1 MQYILY
7 IIFLLSI
14 YFIAIIPFW
23 LLYRFSD
30 VLSFLFYYVFL
41 YRKKVILENLRKSF
55 PEKSEKE
62 IREITRKTYRNLSDL
77 VVESIKTF
85 SMSTKQVTKRFKII
99 NPEIIDKYYLKGQ
112 SVIGVTAHYGNWE
125 WGAMAGSLQ
134 IKHRAIAIYKP
145 LTNKYIDNFIK
156 RTRAENGTLLK
167 SIYKTTETFES
178 LKNQTCIFLLV
189 ADQSPSSTKK
199 AIWVDFLNQD
209 TACLHGPEKH
219 ARANNYPVIYLHIKR
234 VRRGYYELKAEILI
248 ENPSEL
254 EEGEVTRRY
263 MNKLEQILKEKP
275 EDWLWS
281 HKRWKRKRTV
291 NASV

>member
-1 MQYILY
+1 M
-7 IIFLLSI
+7 
-14 YFIAIIPFW
+14 
-23 LLYRFSD
+23 
-30 VLSFLFYYVFL
+30 
-41 YRKKVILENLRKSF
+41 YRKKVILENLRNSF

-85 SMSTKQVTKRFKII
+85 TMPTKQVTKRFKII
-99 NPEIIDKYYLKGQ
+99 NPEIIDQYYLKGQ

-219 ARANNYPVIYLHIKR
+219 ARANNYPVIYLHIQR
-234 VRRGYYELKAEILI
+234 VRRGYYELKAEVLI
-248 ENPSEL
+248 ENPAEV

-263 MNKLEQILKEKP
+263 MNKLEHIIREKP

-281 HKRWKRKRTV
+281 HKRWKRKRT
-291 NASV
+291 AYTSV